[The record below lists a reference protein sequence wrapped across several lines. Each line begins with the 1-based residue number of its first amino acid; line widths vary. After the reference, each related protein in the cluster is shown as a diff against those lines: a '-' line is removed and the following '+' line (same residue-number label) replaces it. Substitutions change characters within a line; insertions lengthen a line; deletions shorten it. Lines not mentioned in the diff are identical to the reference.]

1 MNIYA
6 IVFIGIFA
14 ALGTVVLIFILQQRK
29 MKLSPVQKQ
38 EIKDLIKQGIVYE
51 DDFINTYYTMLRN
64 QGYMHL
70 FGGYEKQAHDLLFTM
85 IQESKG
91 HKASLEN
98 ILKNL

>member
-1 MNIYA
+1 MNYTLYFIIFLAFLA
-6 IVFIGIFA
+6 IA
-14 ALGTVVLIFILQQRK
+14 ALIFILQRK
-29 MKLSPVQKQ
+29 KKGFHGMEKNQLH
-38 EIKDLIKQGIVYE
+38 DLIQQGIVYE

-64 QGYMHL
+64 EGYMHV

-98 ILKNL
+98 ILKQI